1 MNISNQVKHFITAK
15 KFNKKQNKKSEND
28 KVPFTREDTK
38 DAKTMLFEE
47 NLKNKVEIIHSLVLN
62 LPTKYL
68 LLGTATKIGENV
80 TKFYNNS

>member
-1 MNISNQVKHFITAK
+1 MNITNQKNLA
-15 KFNKKQNKKSEND
+15 KKQNKKSEND

-62 LPTKYL
+62 CQQNIYC
-68 LLGTATKIGENV
+68 
-80 TKFYNNS
+80 